1 VVLLIVGESVRAG
14 KRLQDKCARVLHGNN
29 DIELVD
35 SNYFDEFERAAVSSV
50 V

>member
-1 VVLLIVGESVRAG
+1 VVLLIVGESVLAG
-14 KRLQDKCARVLHGNN
+14 KRLQDKCARALHGNN

-35 SNYFDEFERAAVSSV
+35 SNYVHEFASAAVSSV